1 MCSSSIPSDPAG
13 APFVSTGTLPTP
25 EYVQSLIE
33 EAHLRFAS
41 NTDGQNSQVY
51 PALAEASPDL
61 FGISIVGASGN
72 VYEVGDAQHEF
83 SIMSVSKPFVFA
95 LVAELYGVEEVR
107 AKIGVNATGYPF
119 NSLAGIERSPKGLT
133 NPMVNSGAIATTSL
147 VPGGTHDEKWAFLH
161 DGLSRFAGRTL
172 PMNDEVLESA
182 SATNFRN
189 QGIARMLQSLGA
201 IYHDPAASV
210 DLYTR
215 QCSLNVSAKDL
226 AVMAATLADGGVNP
240 VTKERVVDAGVCHY
254 ALAVMATAGLYDT
267 SGDWLYDIGL
277 PGKSG
282 IGGGI
287 LAVSPGKGGLGT
299 FAPRL
304 DKAGNS
310 VKGQL
315 AAKFLS
321 QQLGMDLFVSKPQ
334 I

>member
-1 MCSSSIPSDPAG
+1 MSETKSDSVSAKP
-13 APFVSTGTLPTP
+13 PFISTGSLPTP
-25 EYVQSLIE
+25 EDIRSLIT
-33 EAHLRFAS
+33 EAHSRFAPV
-41 NTDGQNSQVY
+41 TDGQNSQVY
-51 PALAEASPDL
+51 PALARVPSEL
-61 FGISIVGASGN
+61 FGICIVGTSGA
-72 VYEVGDAQHEF
+72 VYEVGDSDFEF

-95 LVAELYGVEEVR
+95 LICGIVGVEEAR
-107 AKIGVNATGYPF
+107 AKIGANATGYPF
-119 NSLAGIERSPKGLT
+119 NSLAAIERHPQGRT

-147 VPGGTHDEKWAFLH
+147 VPGGSHEEKWTFLH
-161 DGLSRFAGRTL
+161 EGLSRFAGRSL
-172 PMNDEVLESA
+172 AMNEEVLESA

-189 QGIARMLQSLGA
+189 QSIARMLQSSGA
-201 IYHDPAASV
+201 IYMDPAEAV

-226 AVMAATLADGGVNP
+226 AVMAATLADGGLNP
-240 VTKERVVDAGVCHY
+240 LTKEQVVDPAVCHY
-254 ALAVMATAGLYDT
+254 VLAVMATAGLYET

-282 IGGGI
+282 IGGGV

-299 FAPRL
+299 FSPLL